1 MGWLFGKKKIVP
13 KVPFPEG
20 RGIDKNSLQLPQ
32 KSSREK
38 VILPDQVKAAVGLEQ
53 SEPIPQQ
60 EETLPT
66 QTEQNVEMP
75 PFSSQP
81 ETKIPEQKIKKQ
93 VNVKVNTYRN
103 ILTELNELKKN
114 AFEFNDINK
123 KLELSEYNEEKD
135 ISRMKKSTKSMHD
148 RLLQIDKIIFKGE

>member
-13 KVPFPEG
+13 KGPFPEG
-20 RGIDKNSLQLPQ
+20 KGVDKNSLQLPQ

-38 VILPDQVKAAVGLEQ
+38 VILPDQVKAAVGLGQPE
-53 SEPIPQQ
+53 EPVPI
-60 EETLPT
+60 
-66 QTEQNVEMP
+66 QTEQDVEMP
-75 PFSSQP
+75 TFSSQP
-81 ETKIPEQKIKKQ
+81 EKEIPEQKIRKQ

-103 ILTELNELKKN
+103 ILAELSELKKN

-123 KLELSEYNEEKD
+123 KLEISEYNEEKD
-135 ISRMKKSTKSMHD
+135 ISKMKKSTKSMHD